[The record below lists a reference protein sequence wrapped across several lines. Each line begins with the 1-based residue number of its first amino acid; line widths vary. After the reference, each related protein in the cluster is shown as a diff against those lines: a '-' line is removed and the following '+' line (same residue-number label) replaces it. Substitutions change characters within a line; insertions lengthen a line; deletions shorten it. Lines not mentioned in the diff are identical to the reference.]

1 LLATLNAKLK
11 TTLSVKLL
19 QFSLYKVKLWKI
31 NTANA
36 PKKRKPFTLGK
47 NGRGDNFGL
56 FGISTI
62 TLLNFVLKL
71 LKIERMTYDFAIIG
85 GGIVGAAT
93 FYKLQQKYPDKTIVL
108 LEKMAQLADHQ
119 TGHNSGV
126 IHSGLYYKPGSL
138 KAKNCI
144 QGRHELV
151 AFAKE
156 HGIAHDVCGK
166 VVVATDP
173 SELPH
178 MEKIFQ
184 IGLENKIE
192 GIKRLTAE
200 EVKEHEPF
208 VECIGGIWVPVT
220 GIIDFRGATEKMVEL
235 ALAIQAKSALKLQHE
250 VERIEKGEKYSKL
263 VTNQGTFEAEYLIFC
278 AGLQAD
284 RLAKKDGVDLKEKV
298 VGFRGDYY
306 ELTEQGKHKV
316 KNLIYPV
323 PNPDFPFLGVHF
335 TRMTDGEIECGPNAV
350 FTFKREGY
358 GKTDFS
364 LRDTWDALTYKG
376 TWRLFFQNMSFGI
389 NEYRRAFSKK
399 LFLKT
404 LQRMVP
410 SLTMDDLR
418 PGRAGVRALLLRE
431 DGDTRDDFRIEYH
444 GKSIHVL
451 NAPSPA
457 ATASLAIGGYIV
469 EEAEKHFHL
478 S

>member
-1 LLATLNAKLK
+1 
-11 TTLSVKLL
+11 
-19 QFSLYKVKLWKI
+19 
-31 NTANA
+31 
-36 PKKRKPFTLGK
+36 
-47 NGRGDNFGL
+47 
-56 FGISTI
+56 
-62 TLLNFVLKL
+62 
-71 LKIERMTYDFAIIG
+71 MTYDVAIIG

-93 FYKLQQKYPDKTIVL
+93 FYKLQKKNPNLKIVL
-108 LEKMAQLADHQ
+108 IEKMNQLADHQ

-138 KAKNCI
+138 KARNCI

-156 HGIAHDVCGK
+156 YGIKHDICGK

-173 SELPH
+173 SELPN
-178 MEKIFQ
+178 MEKVFQ
-184 IGLENKIE
+184 TGLENKIE
-192 GIKRLTAE
+192 GIEKITADQ
-200 EVKEHEPF
+200 VKEHEPH
-208 VECIGGIWVPVT
+208 VESIGGIWVPVT
-220 GIIDFRGATEKMVEL
+220 GIIDFRGATEKMAEL
-235 ALAIQAKSALKLQHE
+235 ALAMNSESSMRLGEE
-250 VERIEKGEKYSKL
+250 VIGIEKGEETSTV
-263 VTNQGTFEAEYLIFC
+263 VTNKNKYTAKYLVFC

-306 ELTEQGKHKV
+306 ELTEEAKYKV
-316 KNLIYPV
+316 KNLIYPI

-364 LRDTWDALTYKG
+364 MRDTWDALTYGG
-376 TWRLFFQNMSFGI
+376 TWKLFFNNMSFGI

-410 SLTMDDLR
+410 SLKMDDIK
-418 PGRAGVRALLLRE
+418 PGRAGVRALLLAQ

-444 GKSIHVL
+444 GRSIHVL

-457 ATASLAIGGYIV
+457 ATASLAIGGYIA
-469 EEAEKHFHL
+469 EEAEKHFGL
-478 S
+478 K

>member
-1 LLATLNAKLK
+1 
-11 TTLSVKLL
+11 
-19 QFSLYKVKLWKI
+19 
-31 NTANA
+31 
-36 PKKRKPFTLGK
+36 
-47 NGRGDNFGL
+47 
-56 FGISTI
+56 
-62 TLLNFVLKL
+62 
-71 LKIERMTYDFAIIG
+71 MTYDIAIIG

-93 FYKLQQKYPDKTIVL
+93 FYKLQQKFPNQTIVL
-108 LEKMAQLADHQ
+108 LEKMDQLADHQ

-156 HGIAHDVCGK
+156 HGIKHDICGK
-166 VVVATDP
+166 VVVATDE
-173 SELPH
+173 SELAN
-178 MEKIFQ
+178 MERIYN
-184 IGLENKIE
+184 IGLENEIE
-192 GIKRLTAE
+192 GLAKLTAE
-200 EVKEHEPF
+200 EVKQHEPF
-208 VECIGGIWVPVT
+208 VECIAGLWVPCT
-220 GIIDFRGATEKMVEL
+220 GIIDFRGATAKMVEL
-235 ALAIQAKSALKLQHE
+235 ALAQNPASKLMLNHE
-250 VERIEKGEKYSKL
+250 VIGIQKH
-263 VTNQGTFEAEYLIFC
+263 AEYSSIETNKGTINARYLVFC

-306 ELTEQGKHKV
+306 ELTDQAKHKI

-364 LRDTWDALTYKG
+364 FRDTWDALTYKG
-376 TWRLFFQNMSFGI
+376 TWKLFFQNMSFGI
-389 NEYRRAFSKK
+389 NEYRRAFSKR

-410 SLTMDDLR
+410 SLTMDDIK

-444 GKSIHVL
+444 GNSIHVL

-457 ATASLAIGGYIV
+457 ATASLAIGGYIADAV
-469 EEAEKHFHL
+469 EQQFGLQH
-478 S
+478 

>member
-1 LLATLNAKLK
+1 MKFDIA
-11 TTLSVKLL
+11 V
-19 QFSLYKVKLWKI
+19 
-31 NTANA
+31 
-36 PKKRKPFTLGK
+36 
-47 NGRGDNFGL
+47 
-56 FGISTI
+56 
-62 TLLNFVLKL
+62 
-71 LKIERMTYDFAIIG
+71 IG

-93 FYKLQQKYPDKTIVL
+93 FYKLQVKYPNLKIAL
-108 LEKMAQLADHQ
+108 FEKEALLADHQ

-138 KAKNCI
+138 KARNCI

-156 HGIAHDVCGK
+156 HGIKHDVCGK
-166 VVVATDP
+166 VVVATDK
-173 SELPH
+173 SELPN
-178 MEKIFQ
+178 MDRIFKT
-184 IGLENKIE
+184 GLENKIE
-192 GIKRLTAE
+192 GIEMINADQVRE
-200 EVKEHEPF
+200 IEPHVKS
-208 VECIGGIWVPVT
+208 IGGIWVPCT
-220 GIIDFRGATEKMVEL
+220 GIIDFRGATAKMVEI
-235 ALAIQAKSALKLQHE
+235 ALSMQADSKLFLETE
-250 VERIEKGEKYSKL
+250 VISIEKGEESSTIHTSKGAF
-263 VTNQGTFEAEYLIFC
+263 QAEYLVFC

-284 RLAKKDGVDLKEKV
+284 RLARKDGVKLKEQV

-306 ELTEQGKHKV
+306 ELTPEAKHKV

-335 TRMTDGEIECGPNAV
+335 TRMTDGEVECGPNAV

-364 LRDTWDALTYKG
+364 LKDTYDALTYGG
-376 TWRLFFQNMSFGI
+376 TWKLFFNNMSFGI

-404 LQRMVP
+404 LQRMIP
-410 SLTMDDLR
+410 DLTMDDIH
-418 PGRAGVRALLLRE
+418 PGRSGVRALLLAE

-457 ATASLAIGGYIV
+457 ATASLAIGQYIAD
-469 EEAEKHFHL
+469 EAEKQFNL
-478 S
+478 K

>member
-1 LLATLNAKLK
+1 
-11 TTLSVKLL
+11 
-19 QFSLYKVKLWKI
+19 
-31 NTANA
+31 
-36 PKKRKPFTLGK
+36 
-47 NGRGDNFGL
+47 
-56 FGISTI
+56 
-62 TLLNFVLKL
+62 
-71 LKIERMTYDFAIIG
+71 MTFDIAVIG

-93 FYKLQQKYPDKTIVL
+93 LYKLQKKYPSKNIIL
-108 LEKMAQLADHQ
+108 IEKMDKLADHQ

-151 AFAKE
+151 AFAQE
-156 HGIAHDVCGK
+156 HGIKHDICGK

-173 SELPH
+173 AEIPY
-178 MEKIFQ
+178 MEKIFKT
-184 IGLENKIE
+184 GLENQIE
-192 GIKRLTAE
+192 GIKMLTAE

-208 VECIGGIWVPVT
+208 VESIGGIWVPCT

-235 ALAIQAKSALKLQHE
+235 ALAMNPGSKLFLGHE
-250 VERIEKGEKYSKL
+250 VLSIFKKEDSSVITTNKGD
-263 VTNQGTFEAEYLIFC
+263 FEAKYLVFC

-306 ELTEQGKHKV
+306 ELTDQAKHKI

-364 LRDTWDALTYKG
+364 FRDTWDALTYKG
-376 TWRLFFQNMSFGI
+376 TWKLFFTNMKFGI

-410 SLTMDDLR
+410 SLTMEDIK
-418 PGRAGVRALLLRE
+418 PGRAGVRALLLAQ

-444 GKSIHVL
+444 GNSIHVL

-457 ATASLAIGGYIV
+457 ATASLAIGGYIA
-469 EEAEKHFHL
+469 EEAEKHFGL
-478 S
+478 K